1 MRSISLRTSL
11 VLLLAAATVLTF
23 LVVGTSILMVRLPQ
37 VEQRS
42 RTLAQL
48 AAENVQRLLDR
59 FMEGVEGQLQP
70 LAVLAV
76 RGDAASL
83 QAYLDA
89 LVAEGSV
96 FDAVSLLDEEGKVL
110 ATGHA
115 GGSDKRF
122 RKNLEGMDFA
132 GNSLFQALQAQR
144 RDSPQSRQPVWSDRY
159 LSVLSGQIIVGVAL
173 HAGRRTVV
181 GEMPPERLLRLISG
195 VQPSDE
201 GAVVVI
207 DRRGRGLAA
216 TNPGFQRP
224 FHDYSDSS
232 TFKAALKGEALPN
245 YEDINGQRFL
255 VGGTRTEKLG
265 WVIASGVPAGMSNYS
280 YRATLL
286 LVLGG
291 FAGAMLI
298 SLALAPL
305 WAARMSQ
312 PFRLLAERA
321 HRIARGDFSRA
332 DAGVGLIR
340 EFGLLSQDLDGMAD
354 AILKREAAMQRGEQR
369 MKATLEST
377 PAVAIQWFDIEGRVL
392 YWNQA
397 STELYGFNAQEAM
410 SARLGDQPLMF
421 GDVAGVEGFLAALR
435 DIERTGL
442 AVGPVEYEL
451 RHKDGHSIH
460 VLASTFSI
468 PGETDQPV
476 FVCMDI
482 DITQRKQAEEA
493 LRNNELKLETIFNA
507 SPAPMSVSDMR
518 RGYRIVTVN
527 RSWEQLFHRTRE
539 QVLGLNGADID
550 LWANDAERQKFL
562 EILERQGG
570 VQDFEARCVD
580 SRGRSILCQISAL
593 ITEIGS
599 ERLLLM
605 MTVDITDRR
614 RIELEINQLNVELE
628 QRVEQRT
635 EELRLANLKLTETID
650 TLTFAQA
657 QLVEAEKLAA
667 LGNLVAGVAHEL
679 NTPIGNGLMA
689 VSTLDERLGDF
700 RRIVKEGLTYS
711 DLQRFTEAVEMACSI
726 SMRNLQRAATLVSSF
741 KQVAVDQTSS
751 QRRRF
756 ELLEVV
762 DEVLLTLQPTL
773 RKTPWRVEV
782 RVPQGLALDSYPG
795 ALGQVL
801 TNLIANA
808 VAHAFDDRASGTITI
823 TGAAV
828 SDTEI
833 LFSIGD
839 DGQGIPEALQKK
851 IFEPFFTTKMGQG
864 GTGLGLHIV
873 FNAVTRV
880 LGGQISL
887 RSTLHQGSVFEVRIP
902 RVAPSTEVPEPRAYS
917 H

>member
-23 LVVGTSILMVRLPQ
+23 LVVGTSILLVRLPQ

-42 RTLAQL
+42 RTQAQL

-70 LAVLAV
+70 LARLA
-76 RGDAASL
+76 GQGSAASL
-83 QAYLDA
+83 QAHLDA

-110 ATGHA
+110 ATGHDDS
-115 GGSDKRF
+115 SDKRF
-122 RKNLEGMDFA
+122 MKNLEGMDFA

-144 RDSPQSRQPVWSDRY
+144 PASPQSRQTVWSDRY
-159 LSVLSGQIIVGVAL
+159 LSVLSGQINVGVAL
-173 HAGRRTVV
+173 PAGRRTVV

-195 VQPSDE
+195 VQLSDE

-207 DRRGRGLAA
+207 DRRGRGLA
-216 TNPGFQRP
+216 TTQPIPQLP

-232 TFKAALKGEALPN
+232 TFKAILQGGALPA
-245 YEDINGQRFL
+245 YEDINGQRLL

-265 WVIASGVPAGMSNYS
+265 WVIAAGVPAGLSNYS
-280 YRATLL
+280 YRVTLL

-321 HRIARGDFSRA
+321 HRIARGDFSRT
-332 DAGVGLIR
+332 DARIGSIR
-340 EFGLLSQDLDGMAD
+340 EFGLLSEDLDGMAD

-397 STELYGFNAQEAM
+397 SSELYGFDAQEAM
-410 SARLGDQPLMF
+410 HTRLDDHPLMF
-421 GDVAGVEGFLAALR
+421 GNAAGVAGFLAALR
-435 DIERTGL
+435 DIGRTGL

-451 RHKDGHSIH
+451 THKDGHSVH
-460 VLASTFSI
+460 VLASTFCI
-468 PGETDQPV
+468 PGETEQPV

-482 DITQRKQAEEA
+482 DITQRKQAEAA

-507 SPAPMSVSDMR
+507 SPAPMSLSDVR
-518 RGYRIVTVN
+518 RAYRIVTVN
-527 RSWEQLFHRTRE
+527 HSWEMLFGRSRE
-539 QVLGLNGADID
+539 AVVGLSGAEINHWLDD
-550 LWANDAERQKFL
+550 SDRVRFL
-562 EILERQGG
+562 ALVQGQG
-570 VQDFEARCVD
+570 QVQDFEAWCRSAD
-580 SRGRSILCQISAL
+580 GRAILCSISAL
-593 ITEIGS
+593 VTEIGE

-614 RIELEINQLNVELE
+614 RIELEIHQLNVALE

-635 EELRLANLKLTETID
+635 EELRLANLKLTETVD

-689 VSTLDERLGDF
+689 ISTLDERLKEF
-700 RRIVKEGLTYS
+700 RRIAKEGMTYS
-711 DLQRFTEAVEMACSI
+711 DLKRFTEAVEMACSI

-880 LGGQISL
+880 LGGQINL
-887 RSTLHQGSVFEVRIP
+887 RSTLRQGSVFEVRMP
-902 RVAPSTEVPEPRAYS
+902 RVAPGTEANRAQEP
-917 H
+917 